1 MKTIIHRKVLISMIF
16 VAMTMLGV
24 ISYRQLSFELLPNT
38 EYPVLF
44 VQVVATSELD
54 PKHME
59 QEGVIPIEGVISTLE
74 GIEKIET
81 RVNPGR
87 AFIAVYLTRDVDVK
101 YAYLKLA
108 EKIETSS
115 DVLPETMRAQ
125 VIKIDT
131 EQLNTQFMQVQ
142 VRGEGGA
149 DRVRN
154 LVEQDIKGK
163 LESVDGISEVKVSGG
178 RQKSVEITIHEDVLE
193 SYGLTMG
200 NVRQMIMSGQRE
212 KAFAGEV
219 VNGSTSYY
227 VTVEADYTHIDEI
240 RNIVVKAEGP
250 VLLKDVAEIHFGVKE
265 EDSYSR
271 VNGMEA
277 VTLALSKD
285 AQVNLIDLSNKTIDQ
300 IEKINREY
308 KELGVELTVE
318 SNTAETMESNLDQII
333 QLAFIGGILALFIL
347 WIFLKN
353 IPLVGM
359 VMVSVPLS
367 VYGAF
372 NFFYAGDISI
382 NVLTL
387 VGLALAIGMLLD
399 NSVVVMENI
408 YRVASRGNY
417 SKEESVARGT
427 REVWR
432 SVLAATFTTVSV
444 FLPFVFSENVLF
456 KEVARHISVS
466 IVSTL
471 MVSLLVALIL
481 IPMLT
486 HLFLSG
492 IVRYKIQ
499 ALEKLSLHNRLVQY
513 YILLLKATL
522 RRPAATILTVL
533 TLFFVVL
540 LISIGLSFTQSQEA
554 ETPEFLVSVEM
565 PSGSLLDNTDQLV
578 RELEKRLEDLE
589 EKEDVISQVYEEQ
602 ASLTIK
608 LKEDY
613 KDIDG
618 RTIPEIKKDIEERI
632 DGLEGGEISLSQGSS
647 SSMGI
652 GGGRGFGNNP
662 GMGLGMLMGLGQQ
675 EEQVIIKGEDYDQM
689 LLVANDIK
697 YYLENNLDNLQ
708 HVRISSAL
716 PRPEVHMDMD
726 PYLMGLYNISPNN
739 VVSELFTFRQEVSSG
754 GQLKIDNETYDI
766 ILKMQPSN
774 PDEEDEAKTMD
785 DLQKLNV
792 ANVNNNLFPL
802 RDFSEINYASGRS
815 EIQRVNQEKQVEVT
829 YSFSDEVTDSK
840 SLLEEARLEVDEL
853 VASIAVPSTV
863 SLKVVHE
870 EDTYAEFKFLGL
882 VALILVFMIL
892 ASVFESLT
900 APVVMLFSVPLA
912 AIGSLL
918 ALVLTGN
925 SLLNINTI
933 IGFLILLGVVVNNGI
948 LLIDYSRQLRRQ
960 GFTPSRAL
968 ITAGISRIRP
978 ISITAI
984 TTIIAMVPLAMGKS
998 EYVGILGAPFAITV
1012 IGGLSF
1018 STLLTL
1024 VFMPTFAFG
1033 LEQALAWIRSLPLWL
1048 KLTIYFL
1055 WGSTA
1060 ALVYFYSDAGF
1071 AWKLLYWVLILA
1083 GMPALVYFVRSSL
1096 RMAKSELI
1104 RQDEAVSITIRN
1116 LVKVYDRDNRFVRE
1130 WKARENKQEE
1140 LRAEKQMTGKD
1151 ISKDLVW
1158 QLPFIG
1164 FVCYFTWWYLESA
1177 FMGLLFSVFNYF
1189 IFISLYNNWALL
1201 WRNNPHKRYFI
1212 TPKRDRLILKLLR
1225 WGYPA
1230 MAVVIYLKTWN
1241 SIAGAIILGVLWY
1254 LLLALYAAGT
1264 KLRKNQLNIE
1274 RITGRLAGMRRS
1286 FYRFVRIIPYVG
1298 KQKQPFK
1305 ALKGV
1310 SLEFKT
1316 GMIGLLGPNGAGKT
1330 TLMRIIC
1337 GILDQSYGKVYI
1349 NGFDTAEKREELQGL
1364 IGYLPQE
1371 FGTYEN
1377 MSALEFLD
1385 YQAII
1390 RGISDEKIREER
1402 LQFVLKAVHMWER
1415 RDDKIGSFSGGMKQ
1429 RIGIAMILLHLPK
1442 ILVVDE
1448 PTAGLDPRERIRF
1461 RNLLV
1466 ELSRERVVL
1475 FSTHIIEDIS
1485 SSCNQVAVLNKGELK
1500 YWGVPGE
1507 MVNIAAGKVWQFDVP
1522 AADFESINQKFVV
1535 VHHMRDGENVRVRCL
1550 SDEQPMENAI
1560 QVNAVLEDAYIC
1572 LLKNNKM
1579 VNND

>member
-1 MKTIIHRKVLISMIF
+1 MKTIIHRKVLISMVF
-16 VAMTMLGV
+16 VALTMLGI

-38 EYPVLF
+38 EYPVLL
-44 VQVVATSELD
+44 VQVMATSDLD

-59 QEGVIPIEGVISTLE
+59 QEGVIPIEGAVSTLE
-74 GIEKIET
+74 GIEKIES

-87 AFIAVYLTRDVDVK
+87 AVVVIYLTRDVDVK
-101 YAYLKLA
+101 YAYLKLV
-108 EKIETSS
+108 EKIENSS
-115 DVLPETMRAQ
+115 GLLPETMRAQ

-142 VRGEGGA
+142 VRGEGGV

-154 LVEQDIKGK
+154 LVEQDIRSK
-163 LESVDGISEVKVSGG
+163 LESVDGISAVEVSGG
-178 RQKSVEITIHEDVLE
+178 RQKSVEITIHDDVLE

-200 NVRQMIMSGQRE
+200 NIRQMITGGQRE
-212 KAFAGEV
+212 KVFAGEV
-219 VNGSTSYY
+219 KDGATSYY
-227 VTVEADYTHIDEI
+227 VTVEADYTHINDI
-240 RNIVVKAEGP
+240 ANIVVKAEGP
-250 VLLKDVAEIHFGVKE
+250 VLLKDVATIHFGVKE
-265 EDSYSR
+265 DDSYSR
-271 VNGMEA
+271 VNGMDA
-277 VTLALSKD
+277 VTLSISKD
-285 AQVNLIDLSNKTIDQ
+285 AQVNLIDLSQKTIGRIEEINKTYAD
-300 IEKINREY
+300 K
-308 KELGVELTVE
+308 GVELVVE

-417 SKEESVARGT
+417 SKEESVIRGT
-427 REVWR
+427 KEVWR

-444 FLPFVFSENVLF
+444 FLPFVFSENIVF

-492 IVRYKIQ
+492 IVKYKIQ

-522 RRPAATILTVL
+522 RKPATTILAVL
-533 TLFFVVL
+533 ALFFVVL
-540 LISIGLSFTQSQEA
+540 LVSIGLSFTQSQEA
-554 ETPEFLVSVEM
+554 ETPEFIVSVEM
-565 PSGSLLDNTDQLV
+565 PSGALLNSTDLLV
-578 RELEKRLEDLE
+578 RELETRLADLA
-589 EKEDVISQVYEEQ
+589 EKEDVISQVNEDQ

-613 KDIDG
+613 KKIDG
-618 RTIPEIKKDIEERI
+618 RTIPEIKEDIQKRI
-632 DGLEGGEISLSQGSS
+632 DGVEGGDISLSQGGSGN
-647 SSMGI
+647 M
-652 GGGRGFGNNP
+652 GGGSGFGSNP
-662 GMGLGMLMGLGQQ
+662 GMGMGMMMGLGQQ

-697 YYLENNLDNLQ
+697 YYLENNLDNIQ
-708 HVRISSAL
+708 RVRVSSAM

-726 PYLMGLYNISPNN
+726 PYLMGLYSISPNN
-739 VVSELFTFRQEVSSG
+739 VAGELFTFRPEVASG

-766 ILKMQPSN
+766 ILKSETNGQ
-774 PDEEDEAKTMD
+774 EEESLAKTME

-792 ANVNNNLFPL
+792 TNINNNLFPL
-802 RDFSEINYASGRS
+802 KDFAEINYASGRS
-815 EIQRVNQEKQVEVT
+815 EIQRVNQEKQIEVT

-840 SLLEEARLEVDEL
+840 TLLDEARAGVDEL
-853 VASIAVPSTV
+853 VASVPVPPSV

-870 EDTYAEFKFLGL
+870 EDIYAEFKFLGL
-882 VALILVFMIL
+882 VALIMVFMIL

-918 ALVLTGN
+918 ALVLSGN

-948 LLIDYSRQLRRQ
+948 LLIDYSRQLRRE
-960 GFTPSRAL
+960 GYNAARAL
-968 ITAGISRIRP
+968 MTAGISRIRP

-984 TTIIAMVPLAMGKS
+984 TTIIAMLPLAMGKS

-1048 KLTIYFL
+1048 RLSIFFL

-1060 ALVYFYSDAGF
+1060 LLVYFYSDAGF

-1083 GMPALVYFVRSSL
+1083 GVPAVVYFMRSSL

-1104 RQDEAVSITIRN
+1104 TQGESVSITIRN
-1116 LVKVYDRDNRFVRE
+1116 LVKVYDRDGRFVRE
-1130 WKARENKQEE
+1130 WKAREHMQEE
-1140 LRAEKQMTGKD
+1140 LTATRRITGPD
-1151 ISKDLVW
+1151 VLKDLVW

-1164 FVCYFTWWYLESA
+1164 FAIYFTWWYLETA
-1177 FMGLLFSVFNYF
+1177 LWGLVFTVFNYF
-1189 IFISLYNNWALL
+1189 VFISLYNSWALL
-1201 WRNNPHKRYFI
+1201 WRNNEEKVYFI
-1212 TPKRDRLILKLLR
+1212 TPRRDRFILLVLR

-1230 MAVVIYLKTWN
+1230 FAVVTFILTWQ
-1241 SIAGAIILGVLWY
+1241 SITGAVILGVTWY

-1264 KLRKNQLNIE
+1264 KLRSNQLNIE
-1274 RITGRLAGMRRS
+1274 RITGRFAGIRRS
-1286 FYRFVRIIPYVG
+1286 FYRLVRLIPFVG

-1310 SLEFKT
+1310 SLDIKT
-1316 GMIGLLGPNGAGKT
+1316 GMVGLLGPNGAGKT

-1349 NGFDTAEKREELQGL
+1349 NGFDTADKREELQGL

-1377 MSALEFLD
+1377 MTAWEFLD

-1390 RGISDEKIREER
+1390 RSIMDEKVRHER
-1402 LQFVLKAVHMWER
+1402 LAYVLKAVHMWER
-1415 RDDKIGSFSGGMKQ
+1415 KDTKIGSFSGGMKQ

-1485 SSCNQVAVLNKGELK
+1485 SSCNQVAVLNKGDLK

-1507 MVNIAAGKVWQFDVP
+1507 MVNIAAGQVWQFDVP
-1522 AADFESINQKFVV
+1522 ASDFERINQQFVV
-1535 VHHMRDGENVRVRCL
+1535 VHHMRDGEQVRVRCL
-1550 SDEQPMENAI
+1550 SAEKPTADAQ
-1560 QVNAVLEDAYIC
+1560 QVSAVLEDAYIC
-1572 LLKNNKM
+1572 LLKNDKM
-1579 VNND
+1579 KQHE